1 MTILEIENRTEN
13 WKTAVFFSPLFDGR
27 SVGIVERLGQESSLN
42 PVDVKLELFWRGMR
56 DHLHKTRV
64 KRQSM
69 QQKFADVY
77 VRLFPDLRRNIQ
89 EFGGFRELKTDNYAA
104 STDGQKTNLTNN
116 LANTE
121 IDVVLESPNYLFIG
135 EAKHEMSFGAD
146 GDLVLVHQLM
156 RQYVMASILV
166 ECLPRGSQ
174 KEVIPFVIGDKI
186 DLIKK
191 TSQVKF
197 MIGQGWLKERNI
209 LNWEEIKSGK

>member
-27 SVGIVERLGQESSLN
+27 SVGIAERLGQESKLN
-42 PVDVKLELFWRGMR
+42 PGDVKLELFWRGMR
-56 DHLHKTRV
+56 DHLHKTRA
-64 KRQSM
+64 KRHSM

-77 VRLFPDLRRNIQ
+77 VRLFPNLRRNVQ
-89 EFGGFRELKTDNYAA
+89 EFGGFRELQTDNYAA
-104 STDGQKTNLTNN
+104 CTEGQKTNLTNN

-156 RQYVMASILV
+156 RGMHS
-166 ECLPRGSQ
+166 
-174 KEVIPFVIGDKI
+174 
-186 DLIKK
+186 
-191 TSQVKF
+191 T
-197 MIGQGWLKERNI
+197 NI
-209 LNWEEIKSGK
+209 LAMTYWRISW